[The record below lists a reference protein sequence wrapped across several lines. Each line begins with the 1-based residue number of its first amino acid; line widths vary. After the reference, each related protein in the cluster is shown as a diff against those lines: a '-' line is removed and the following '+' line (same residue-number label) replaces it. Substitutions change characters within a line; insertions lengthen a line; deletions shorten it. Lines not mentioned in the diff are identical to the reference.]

1 MPDKT
6 VLDPHKRALD
16 IVHNSGLVNLDH
28 LGDVVK
34 QVTPGLKDGGLAADD
49 YVAKAYTS
57 VVQVWKTGLTLPGL
71 ENVAQLAKAGQQIR
85 NG

>member
-1 MPDKT
+1 MPDRN
-6 VLDPHKRALD
+6 LDIRNKRALD
-16 IVHNSGLVNLDH
+16 IVHDSGLVNLDH

-34 QVTPGLKDGGLAADD
+34 QVVPGLKDTGIAADD

-57 VVQVWKTGLTLPGL
+57 VVQVWKTGLTMPGL
-71 ENVAQLAKAGQQIR
+71 ENVAQLTQVGKQIR